1 MILGIGLWTFLRA
14 VLFGSAAIALDD
26 LPSGPDC
33 GGMARDVE
41 VEEFAAVMPQDDE
54 DEEEAEGDGGDKEEV
69 DGHHVAKVGR
79 QKGPPR
85 RGGAPR
91 GSAHVLGDRELGD
104 VVPEEGKFG
113 LDPPPA
119 PRGVLAGHA
128 ADELAEF
135 GVERRAADPVRPG
148 LPPPVEL
155 ETLAVPGQDRG
166 GLDDGQAG
174 PPTGPDVGQPD
185 PEDPVPSSEPWSGDG
200 ALQDREL
207 MAQGHVLEVVREV

>member
-1 MILGIGLWTFLRA
+1 M
-14 VLFGSAAIALDD
+14 
-26 LPSGPDC
+26 
-33 GGMARDVE
+33 
-41 VEEFAAVMPQDDE
+41 
-54 DEEEAEGDGGDKEEV
+54 
-69 DGHHVAKVGR
+69 GR

-135 GVERRAADPVRPG
+135 GVERGAADPVRPG

-174 PPTGPDVGQPD
+174 PPTGPEVGQPD
-185 PEDPVPSSEPWSGDG
+185 PEPEDPVPSSEPWSGDG
-200 ALQDREL
+200 ALKDREL
-207 MAQGHVLEVVREV
+207 MAQGHVLEGDGRRPEEHGAEEGPEADPQGSSEPPGIEV